1 MLTQTHDV
9 STSFL
14 VVSEK
19 PDKLGHPPVVLSAT
33 SVCYSL
39 RRPLDMSLLC
49 LGECGHLAE
58 DQDSAKILVAI
69 ITHGYLYE

>member
-19 PDKLGHPPVVLSAT
+19 PDKLGHPPVVLPAT
-33 SVCYSL
+33 SICCSP

-58 DQDSAKILVAI
+58 DRDSAKILLAI
-69 ITHGYLYE
+69 ITRGYLYE